1 MLYIISFLMFL
12 LQPNTVEVKNAWI
25 RPGAKGMN
33 TAAYFEIVNKGNQA
47 DTLFNVKSSLS
58 KIVELHETYKV
69 GDAMG
74 MRKTPFVVVP
84 AKTSFY
90 FKPGGNH
97 VMLIDLKKK
106 LLLGKYGDVNLYFK
120 RAGKIKVTAEVR
132 K

>member
-12 LQPNTVEVKNAWI
+12 LQPNTIEVKNAWI

-33 TAAYFEIVNKGNQA
+33 TAAYFEIANKGNKP

-58 KIVELHETYKV
+58 KIVELHETYKI

-74 MRKTPFVVVP
+74 MRKTPIVVVP

-97 VMLIDLKKK
+97 VMLIDLKNKIPI
-106 LLLGKYGDVNLYFK
+106 GKSGDITLYFK
-120 RAGKIKVTAEVR
+120 RTGKIKISAEV
-132 K
+132 KK